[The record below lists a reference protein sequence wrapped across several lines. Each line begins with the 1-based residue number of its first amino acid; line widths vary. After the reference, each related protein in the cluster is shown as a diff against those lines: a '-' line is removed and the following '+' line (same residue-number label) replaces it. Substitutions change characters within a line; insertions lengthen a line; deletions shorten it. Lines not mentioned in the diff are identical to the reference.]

1 MVLLFFH
8 PDGEPTRPASA
19 GQRLRG
25 RRGSV
30 ADPLNLTRV
39 IPAKGAAEL
48 PFPLPD
54 MKCDKTQ
61 TTVASMRATEFP
73 ASQPGAG
80 GANTRK
86 TWNLQTLPA
95 QRRIP
100 PSAPPSTRPA
110 QLSTIHSQQ
119 AL

>member
-8 PDGEPTRPASA
+8 PDGEPTGPASA

-25 RRGSV
+25 RRGSG

-48 PFPLPD
+48 PFPFPGY

-61 TTVASMRATEFP
+61 TTIAGMRPTELP
-73 ASQPGAG
+73 ASQPGAA
-80 GANTRK
+80 GAGKRK

-100 PSAPPSTRPA
+100 PSAPPST
-110 QLSTIHSQQ
+110 
-119 AL
+119 